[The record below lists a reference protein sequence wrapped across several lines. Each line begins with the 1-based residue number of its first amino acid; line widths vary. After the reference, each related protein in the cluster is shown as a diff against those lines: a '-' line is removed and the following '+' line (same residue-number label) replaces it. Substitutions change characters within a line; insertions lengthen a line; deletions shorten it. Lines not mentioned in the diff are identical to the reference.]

1 MSAAERLVRLAAI
14 TPRDRRD
21 PLAHYITTLLT
32 ADPDLAQDIADG
44 EALRRLREALPEGWR
59 MEVRVN
65 PFRRDPL
72 FVVACAIG
80 PSRGRGRAALFES
93 GHSMTG
99 SIAAAADACRVAL
112 EASRA

>member
-32 ADPDLAQDIADG
+32 ADPDLAQDIEDG
-44 EALRRLREALPEGWR
+44 AALRRLRSACEAGGWTFSVEPWYA
-59 MEVRVN
+59 MEHVGFRVCLYS
-65 PFRRDPL
+65 RRGGSYTEST
-72 FVVACAIG
+72 G
-80 PSRGRGRAALFES
+80 P
-93 GHSMTG
+93 T
-99 SIAAAADACRVAL
+99 IAAAADACRVAL